1 MLYYCL
7 KCTKNI
13 ENKNSKV
20 ARTNNRKLMILSEG
34 DVFDSKK
41 SRFVK
46 EKEASE
52 FLTNLVL
59 KIPLCKFQV
68 LGNIM
73 F

>member
-20 ARTNNRKLMILSEG
+20 ARTNNRKLMILSG

-59 KIPLCKFQV
+59 KIPLRKFQV

>member
-52 FLTNLVL
+52 FLSNLVL
-59 KIPLCKFQV
+59 KIPLRKFQV